1 MALNVFAVSV
11 KGEVNLASLWFHPTN
26 THPAKPS
33 PQDEKENKVFSVV
46 LSVYIRSIHQTLGT
60 FLPHSDQPDAQGDCI
75 KS

>member
-11 KGEVNLASLWFHPTN
+11 KGEVDLASLWFHPTN

-60 FLPHSDQPDAQGDCI
+60 FGEMGTCWIIQKQLS
-75 KS
+75 